1 MQTFNMVEMDVV
13 RWGEARGIIENSTAA
28 AQVKKTQEEVQELVD
43 AIAGN
48 DKEGIIDAIGD
59 VMVTLTMIA
68 AIEDVTLI
76 QCYSAAYE
84 QIKNRKGYLTK
95 EGIFV
100 KESSTSN
107 R

>member
-1 MQTFNMVEMDVV
+1 MKSFNAVELDVV
-13 RWGEARGIIENSTAA
+13 RWGTARGIIANSTSA

-43 AIAGN
+43 AIAAN
-48 DKEGIIDAIGD
+48 NKEEIIDAIGD

-68 AIEDVTLI
+68 AIEDVPLLK
-76 QCYSAAYE
+76 CYESAYD

-100 KESSTSN
+100 KES
-107 R
+107 

>member
-1 MQTFNMVEMDVV
+1 MRNFNMIELDVV
-13 RWGEARGIIENSTAA
+13 RWGEARGIIQNSTSA

-43 AIAGN
+43 AIAAN

-68 AIEDVTLI
+68 AIEDVPLSK
-76 QCYSAAYE
+76 CYESAYNE
-84 QIKNRKGYLTK
+84 IKTRKGYLTK

-100 KESSTSN
+100 KEC
-107 R
+107 